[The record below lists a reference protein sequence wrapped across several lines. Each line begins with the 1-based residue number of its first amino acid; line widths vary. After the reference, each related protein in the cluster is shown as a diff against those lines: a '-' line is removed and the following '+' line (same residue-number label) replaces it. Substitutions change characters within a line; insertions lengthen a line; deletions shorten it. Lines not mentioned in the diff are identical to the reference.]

1 MHWRDRTA
9 SEFVVK
15 LDAPRPVEAN
25 KRFTDFLI
33 IGLLLLMALGGFAM

>member
-9 SEFVVK
+9 NESFVK
-15 LDAPRPVEAN
+15 LDVTQPVGAD
-25 KRFTDFLI
+25 KPVADFLI

>member
-9 SEFVVK
+9 RESVVQLHVTRSVK
-15 LDAPRPVEAN
+15 AN
-25 KRFTDFLI
+25 KRFADFLI

>member
-9 SEFVVK
+9 SEPVVK
-15 LDAPRPVEAN
+15 LDVTRPVEAN
-25 KRFTDFLI
+25 KCFADFLI